1 MVVDGGGVAATLTVI
16 AFSLASATMLLS
28 SFFNERQNQFQVHRD
43 RVKANADRSQ
53 ARLKQ
58 TVESYELLWH
68 MHDGDVNAGRRYKK
82 RPSIITPSASPAL
95 TLL

>member
-1 MVVDGGGVAATLTVI
+1 MGGGVAATLTVI

-43 RVKANADRSQ
+43 RVKTNADRSQ

-68 MHDGDVNAGRRYKK
+68 MHDGDVKAVQRHKK
-82 RPSIITPSASPAL
+82 RPGIRTPLASPVL
-95 TLL
+95 TLR